1 MQLPPRV
8 DPKQLQPC
16 TNNRLIGTQSLNSCD
31 VYFHRKRS
39 RQRNQMEVINKRMKI
54 ESSDD
59 NIYHDINVEAVT
71 DSQYEE
77 LRKRE
82 SSTYDKLG

>member
-1 MQLPPRV
+1 
-8 DPKQLQPC
+8 
-16 TNNRLIGTQSLNSCD
+16 
-31 VYFHRKRS
+31 
-39 RQRNQMEVINKRMKI
+39 MEVINKRMKI